1 MKIFKKTHP
10 VQRNIVAF
18 IMAIAGF
25 LAPVVWAS
33 ETQSME
39 YDLSSAEV
47 MTQQSN
53 GVVIVDISRTEE

>member
-1 MKIFKKTHP
+1 MKTCRKTHP
-10 VQRNIVAF
+10 VQRYIAAF
-18 IMAIAGF
+18 IKPIAGF
-25 LAPVVWAS
+25 LVPVVWAS